1 MTRNFREYSLRL
13 AVVLFGM
20 YLHDCVSCIMFKRH
34 FVPIQPLVF

>member
-20 YLHDCVSCIMFKRH
+20 YLMTVF
-34 FVPIQPLVF
+34 LVLCLNGILYLFSL